1 MQAAFIPALRISQ
14 RLSKPFWPP
23 ALASQAPPAIILA
36 VLRRFRGSALLRGLC
51 PSSSQGAP
59 FWPSGLTLRSS
70 GLAFSQP
77 LTLAV
82 RAHMESWHLI
92 AIALSVTIVLSGWR
106 VVRSYQTPEGKLP
119 PRVVG
124 YTALAWVISIP
135 IVWGVTGSLA
145 GEPFWHSAAMPGK
158 AVIKA
163 LPYFLKAL

>member
-1 MQAAFIPALRISQ
+1 MSFDFSIALGGVPSYDS
-14 RLSKPFWPP
+14 L
-23 ALASQAPPAIILA
+23 LLIL
-36 VLRRFRGSALLRGLC
+36 
-51 PSSSQGAP
+51 
-59 FWPSGLTLRSS
+59 
-70 GLAFSQP
+70 
-77 LTLAV
+77 V

>member
-1 MQAAFIPALRISQ
+1 MQAYIHSSASP
-14 RLSKPFWPP
+14 LSKVSPLGFWRF
-23 ALASQAPPAIILA
+23 AG
-36 VLRRFRGSALLRGLC
+36 LR
-51 PSSSQGAP
+51 
-59 FWPSGLTLRSS
+59 LRSLGRFQAFWASGACVASAAS